1 MLFTSI
7 MHVTFFAK
15 DINIT
20 KKFYENMG
28 CKMKMAVKYKA
39 YADKPESQY
48 YARAQETP
56 EAYCIIYFEVAPG
69 QFIEIYPS
77 EKNQLPHTQY
87 NSHIGYSHFG
97 VIVED
102 IQKTR
107 EFLISRGVC
116 IDIEPKIGNSRTW
129 QMWIHDPDDNRI
141 EIMQYTDQSYQLVG
155 HLDT

>member
-1 MLFTSI
+1 MVFNSI

-15 DINIT
+15 DINVT
-20 KKFYENMG
+20 KSFYENLG

-39 YADKPESQY
+39 YADKPHSQY
-48 YARAQETP
+48 YKKAQVIP
-56 EAYCIIYFEVAPG
+56 EEYCIIYFEIAPG

-77 EKNQLPHTQY
+77 ENDQLPHPQF
-87 NSHIGYSHFG
+87 NKHIGYSHFG

-107 EFLISRGVC
+107 DFLTQKGIT

-141 EIMQYTDQSYQLVG
+141 EIMQYTNDSYQVVG
-155 HLDT
+155 HIDI